1 MSAAPGRPEQ
11 ARAASLA
18 LALLVLGCP
27 VWAACGDALPQ
38 RGRLLAQDAHWQV
51 AFVAVPGPLVANKPF
66 ALDLVVCPAAAGGR
80 LTRLGVDA
88 DMPAHKH
95 GMNYRTVVT
104 PTGEHRYR
112 ADGLL
117 LHMPGRWRFLLEL
130 EVAPGQVIRLQREVE
145 VP

>member
-1 MSAAPGRPEQ
+1 MRTAPGRP
-11 ARAASLA
+11 SLA
-18 LALLVLGCP
+18 GTRALLLASMALGGP
-27 VWAACGDALPQ
+27 VWSACGEALPE
-38 RGRLLAQDAHWQV
+38 RGRMLAQGADWQV

-66 ALDLVVCPAAAGGR
+66 ALDLVVCPAAPGAP

-95 GMNYRTVVT
+95 GMNYRTVVKA
-104 PTGEHRYR
+104 TGERRYR

-130 EVAPGQVIRLQREVE
+130 EVAPGQVIRLNREVE